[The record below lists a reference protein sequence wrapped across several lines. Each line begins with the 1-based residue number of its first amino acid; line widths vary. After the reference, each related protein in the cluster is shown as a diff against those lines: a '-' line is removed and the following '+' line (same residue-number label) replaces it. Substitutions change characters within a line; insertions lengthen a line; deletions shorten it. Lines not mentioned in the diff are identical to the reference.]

1 MLCLLWILVIHTHR
15 EERLVIHTHREDRLT
30 TVTHKDSPQ

>member
-1 MLCLLWILVIHTHR
+1 MLYLLWILVIHTHR
-15 EERLVIHTHREDRLT
+15 EERLVIHTHREERLT